1 MQMLLKELRE
11 RREGRFAS
19 LLDDKQKRGRAGG
32 QSQGDRSRVAVPAD
46 MEGTEE
52 VPERQ
57 WCPQGPHLPVEKANN
72 R

>member
-1 MQMLLKELRE
+1 MLLFLTINRKG
-11 RREGRFAS
+11 EGRR
-19 LLDDKQKRGRAGG
+19 DNHR
-32 QSQGDRSRVAVPAD
+32 GDRSRVAVPAD

-52 VPERQ
+52 VPGERQ

>member
-1 MQMLLKELRE
+1 MINRKGGGQE
-11 RREGRFAS
+11 
-19 LLDDKQKRGRAGG
+19 DKQP
-32 QSQGDRSRVAVPAD
+32 QGDRSRVAVPAD

-52 VPERQ
+52 VPKRQ